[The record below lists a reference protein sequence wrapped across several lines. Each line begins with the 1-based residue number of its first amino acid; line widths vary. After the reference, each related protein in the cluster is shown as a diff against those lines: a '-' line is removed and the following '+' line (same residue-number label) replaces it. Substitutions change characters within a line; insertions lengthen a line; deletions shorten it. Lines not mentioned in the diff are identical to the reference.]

1 MEKVA
6 HRRMKVERRRASNR
20 KGKGMSS
27 SSAASSRGRVG
38 KAGRRKGEKKKK
50 KHVWWRRD
58 YSLLLPTNEEDEKF
72 VFLIADAVRTPLT
85 VLPDPC
91 FNYSWYPDG
100 KKPPL
105 LDVYAMASFEYYN
118 EAVWILDAVIREF
131 GSEGKY
137 LEAVGGRLLTTEES
151 VDFLKMYIRNHGLES
166 DLGVELV
173 EKQVS
178 PTVLK
183 KNCVSVRVPVQYRRG
198 TVMGVC
204 NHEIGTHFLRRVN
217 EGRQVWCGRRGD
229 YRLEDA
235 TETEEGLASLH
246 GELNK
251 PWKFLWKAALH
262 YYSVCAGSR
271 MGFKELFDDLAKY
284 VEDPER
290 RWTQCLRVK
299 RGIVDMSE
307 TGGVFCKDQVYL
319 AGAIRVLKQ
328 RKSLDFK
335 LLYSGKVGLDD
346 IPKIAGIAQKD
357 DLHLPFFMKDMEA
370 YLTLLDLIADENHI
384 T

>member
-1 MEKVA
+1 MEKVG
-6 HRRMKVERRRASNR
+6 HRRVKVERRRVSNR
-20 KGKGMSS
+20 KWKGASS
-27 SSAASSRGRVG
+27 PSSTASWSRGRVG
-38 KAGRRKGEKKKK
+38 KAGHKKGGKKKK
-50 KHVWWRRD
+50 KNVWWHRD
-58 YSLLLPTNEEDEKF
+58 YSLLLPLNEEDERF
-72 VFLIADAVRTPLT
+72 MFLVADAVRTPLA
-85 VLPDPC
+85 VLPDPA

-105 LDVYAMASFEYYN
+105 LEVYAMPSFAYYS
-118 EAVWILDAVIREF
+118 EAVWILNAVVREF

-151 VDFLKMYIRNHGLES
+151 VDFLKTYIGSHGLES
-166 DLGVELV
+166 ELGVELV
-173 EKQVS
+173 VKQMS

-183 KNCVSVRVPVQYRRG
+183 RSVVSVRVPVQYRRG

-217 EGRQVWCGRRGD
+217 EGKQVWVGKRGD

-307 TGGVFCKDQVYL
+307 VGGVFCKDQVYL
-319 AGAIRVLKQ
+319 AGAIRILKQ

-346 IPKIAGIAQKD
+346 IPKIASVFIYPS
-357 DLHLPFFMKDMEA
+357 HS
-370 YLTLLDLIADENHI
+370 HS
-384 T
+384 